1 MEIWQIAIFLAT
13 GSVAGL
19 LAGVMGIG
27 GGIIFVPVILFYLDF
42 IQVDPT
48 YIPTIAVSSSLC
60 VILATISVS
69 GYTHFSKGNMQILTL
84 PNLIISGVV
93 GSVAATFA
101 LRYIEAEPFKIILGS
116 FQLFLGAKLF
126 LSSSKEI
133 ETHEVQVW
141 RFWAVGFLAGWVS
154 GFFGVGGGMM
164 IMPLL
169 HLAVGYK
176 LPKAVGTATGFMLFS
191 VSVSLVS
198 YGVQGWGLDIG
209 TKGMLG
215 PFYLPAIFALIP
227 TSFVFSRVGAL
238 MASSVDAKKLKRGF
252 GFLIVFVGLLS
263 IGREVSKYL
272 I

>member
-1 MEIWQIAIFLAT
+1 MEIWQIAIFLGT

-27 GGIIFVPVILFYLDF
+27 GGIIFVPVILFYLEY
-42 IQVDPT
+42 IQIDPT
-48 YIPTIAVSSSLC
+48 YIPTIAVSSSLA
-60 VILATISVS
+60 VILVTISVS

-84 PNLIISGVV
+84 PNLIISGVL
-93 GSVAATFA
+93 GSVAATFV

-116 FQLFLGAKLF
+116 FQLYLGAKLF
-126 LSSSKEI
+126 LSSAKDSEA
-133 ETHEVQVW
+133 HEVDAW
-141 RFWAVGFLAGWVS
+141 RFRLVGFTAGWIS
-154 GFFGVGGGMM
+154 GFFGVGGGMI

-198 YGVQGWGLDIG
+198 YGVQGGGMDLDASGLV
-209 TKGMLG
+209 G
-215 PFYLPAIFALIP
+215 PFYMPAILALVP

-252 GFLIVFVGLLS
+252 GFLILFVGLLS
-263 IGREVSKYL
+263 IGREVSKF